1 MARPHPR
8 VWWDSGVGVVDGLD
22 RFQRK
27 HRVVGYPLAVLYKF
41 FDDQAGYLVGLI
53 AYYAFLSFFPLLLI
67 FTTALSVVLSNY
79 PDLQQRVID
88 SALSEIPVI
97 GEQLG
102 RPQTLRG
109 SGTGL
114 LVSGIVALYG
124 GLGVGQAFQYAMN
137 TVWGVPRNARPN
149 PFQARGRSFLLLL
162 TILAFVILTTAL
174 TIVSARAIS
183 TYPLTTRVAV
193 TVATFVGTALAFALG
208 MRRAVALD
216 LKLRHVAV
224 GALGAAV
231 TWQALQ
237 YYGVG
242 FVERA
247 VTSTSATNSVFGLVI
262 GLFAFFHIAA
272 FGAVFFAEA
281 DVVRAN
287 HLHPRALLTPFT
299 DNVDLTDGDR
309 RAYAQQARIGRFKQ
323 YQQIDVDFERP
334 VDPPPVDPPPSERP
348 PGDPPREAPTTRR

>member
-1 MARPHPR
+1 M
-8 VWWDSGVGVVDGLD
+8 GVVDSLD

-27 HRVVGYPLAVLYKF
+27 HRVVGYPLAVVYKF

-67 FTTALSVVLSNY
+67 FTTALSFVLSNY
-79 PDLQQRVID
+79 PDLQARLLD

-97 GEQLG
+97 GAQLG
-102 RPQTLRG
+102 EPQSLRG
-109 SGTGL
+109 SATGII
-114 LVSGIVALYG
+114 VSGIVALYG

-137 TVWGVPRNARPN
+137 SVWGVPRNARPN
-149 PFQARGRSFLLLL
+149 PFHARGRSFVLLL
-162 TILAFVILTTAL
+162 TILLFVVITTAITVL
-174 TIVSARAIS
+174 SARGIS
-183 TYPLTTRVAV
+183 SYPWLTRGAV
-193 TVATFVGTALAFALG
+193 TVTTFLGTAFVFALG

-216 LKLRHVAV
+216 LTLRQVAV
-224 GALGAAV
+224 GAIGAAL
-231 TWQALQ
+231 TWQGLQ
-237 YYGVG
+237 SYGVG

-247 VTSTSATNSVFGLVI
+247 MSSTSTTNGVFGLVI
-262 GLFAFFHIAA
+262 GLFAFFHLAA
-272 FGAVFFAEA
+272 FGTVLFAEA

-323 YQQIDVDFERP
+323 YQQIDVDFERV
-334 VDPPPVDPPPSERP
+334 VDPPADPS
-348 PGDPPREAPTTRR
+348 DSRR

>member
-1 MARPHPR
+1 MWSNAR
-8 VWWDSGVGVVDGLD
+8 VGVVDSLD

-27 HRVVGYPLAVLYKF
+27 HPVVGYPLAVVYKF

-67 FTTALSVVLSNY
+67 FTTVLSFVLSSY
-79 PDLQQRVID
+79 PDLQERLLD

-97 GEQLG
+97 GAQLG
-102 RPQTLRG
+102 EPQTLRG
-109 SGTGL
+109 SATGI
-114 LVSGIVALYG
+114 VISSVVALYG

-137 TVWGVPRNARPN
+137 TVWGVPRNSRPN
-149 PFQARGRSFLLLL
+149 PFHARGRSFLLLL
-162 TILAFVILTTAL
+162 TILLFVVLTTAVSV
-174 TIVSARAIS
+174 ISARAINE
-183 TYPLTTRVAV
+183 YPLTTRVAV
-193 TVATFVGTALAFALG
+193 TVATFLFTALAFGLG

-216 LKLRHVAV
+216 LGLKQVAV
-224 GALGAAV
+224 GAIGAAL
-231 TWQALQ
+231 TWQGLQ

-247 VTSTSATNSVFGLVI
+247 ISSTSATNGVFGLVI
-262 GLFAFFHIAA
+262 GLFAFLHLAA

-281 DVVRAN
+281 DVVRAH

-299 DNVDLTDGDR
+299 DDVDLTDGDR

-334 VDPPPVDPPPSERP
+334 LDPPVPDDG
-348 PGDPPREAPTTRR
+348 PGSVRR

>member
-1 MARPHPR
+1 M
-8 VWWDSGVGVVDGLD
+8 GVVDSLD

-27 HRVVGYPLAVLYKF
+27 HRAVGYPLAVVYKF

-67 FTTALSVVLSNY
+67 FTTALSFVLSNY
-79 PDLQQRVID
+79 PDLQARLLD

-97 GEQLG
+97 GAQLG
-102 RPQTLRG
+102 EPQSLRG
-109 SGTGL
+109 SATGII
-114 LVSGIVALYG
+114 VSGIVALYG

-137 TVWGVPRNARPN
+137 SVWGVPRNARPN
-149 PFQARGRSFLLLL
+149 PFHARGRSFVLLL
-162 TILAFVILTTAL
+162 TILLFVVITTAITVL
-174 TIVSARAIS
+174 SARGIS
-183 TYPLTTRVAV
+183 SYPWLTRGAV
-193 TVATFVGTALAFALG
+193 TVTTFLGTAFVFALG

-216 LKLRHVAV
+216 LTLRQVAV
-224 GALGAAV
+224 GAIGAAL
-231 TWQALQ
+231 TWQGLQ
-237 YYGVG
+237 SYGVG

-247 VTSTSATNSVFGLVI
+247 MSSTSTTNGVFGLVI
-262 GLFAFFHIAA
+262 GLFAFFHLAA
-272 FGAVFFAEA
+272 FGTVLFAEA

-323 YQQIDVDFERP
+323 YQQIDVDFERV
-334 VDPPPVDPPPSERP
+334 VDPPADPS
-348 PGDPPREAPTTRR
+348 DSRR

>member
-1 MARPHPR
+1 M
-8 VWWDSGVGVVDGLD
+8 GVVDSLD

-27 HRVVGYPLAVLYKF
+27 HRVVGYPLAVVYKF

-67 FTTALSVVLSNY
+67 FTTALSFVLSNY
-79 PDLQQRVID
+79 PDLQARLLD

-97 GEQLG
+97 GAQLG
-102 RPQTLRG
+102 EPQSLRG
-109 SGTGL
+109 SATGII
-114 LVSGIVALYG
+114 VSGIVALYG

-137 TVWGVPRNARPN
+137 SVWGVPRNARPN
-149 PFQARGRSFLLLL
+149 PLHARGRSFVLLL
-162 TILAFVILTTAL
+162 TILLFVVITTAITVL
-174 TIVSARAIS
+174 SARGIS
-183 TYPLTTRVAV
+183 GYPWLTRGAV
-193 TVATFVGTALAFALG
+193 TVATFLGTAFVFALG

-216 LKLRHVAV
+216 LSLRQVAV
-224 GALGAAV
+224 GAIGAAL
-231 TWQALQ
+231 TWQGLQ
-237 YYGVG
+237 SYGVG

-247 VTSTSATNSVFGLVI
+247 MSSTSTTNGVFGLVI
-262 GLFAFFHIAA
+262 GLFAFFHLAA
-272 FGAVFFAEA
+272 FGTILFAEA

-323 YQQIDVDFERP
+323 YQQIDVDFERV
-334 VDPPPVDPPPSERP
+334 VDPPPADPS
-348 PGDPPREAPTTRR
+348 DSRR

>member
-1 MARPHPR
+1 M
-8 VWWDSGVGVVDGLD
+8 GVVDSLD

-27 HRVVGYPLAVLYKF
+27 HPVVGYPLAVVYKF

-67 FTTALSVVLSNY
+67 FTTVLGFVLSSY
-79 PDLQQRVID
+79 PDLQQRVLD

-102 RPQTLRG
+102 QPRSLRG
-109 SGTGL
+109 SATGI
-114 LVSGIVALYG
+114 VISGVVALYG

-149 PFQARGRSFLLLL
+149 PFHARGRSFLLLL
-162 TILAFVILTTAL
+162 TILLFVVITTTI

-183 TYPLTTRVAV
+183 TYPLLTRAVV
-193 TVATFVGTALAFALG
+193 TVATFLGTALAFALG

-216 LKLRHVAV
+216 LSLRQVTV
-224 GALGAAV
+224 GALGAAL
-231 TWQALQ
+231 TWQGLQ
-237 YYGVG
+237 TYGVG

-247 VTSTSATNSVFGLVI
+247 MSSTSTTNGVFGLVI
-262 GLFAFFHIAA
+262 GLFAFFHLAA
-272 FGAVFFAEA
+272 LGTILFAEA
-281 DVVRAN
+281 DVVRART
-287 HLHPRALLTPFT
+287 LYPRALLTPFT

-334 VDPPPVDPPPSERP
+334 SEP
-348 PGDPPREAPTTRR
+348 PGVEDEAGPVRR

>member
-1 MARPHPR
+1 M
-8 VWWDSGVGVVDGLD
+8 GIVDWLD

-27 HRVVGYPLAVLYKF
+27 HRVVGYPLAVVYKF

-67 FTTALSVVLSNY
+67 FTTVLSFVLSSY
-79 PDLQQRVID
+79 PDLQERLID

-97 GEQLG
+97 GAQLG
-102 RPQTLRG
+102 EPQSLRG
-109 SGTGL
+109 SATGIIA
-114 LVSGIVALYG
+114 SGVVALYG

-137 TVWGVPRNARPN
+137 TVWGVPRNSRPN
-149 PFQARGRSFLLLL
+149 PFRARGRSLLLLL
-162 TILAFVILTTAL
+162 TILLFVILTTAIS
-174 TIVSARAIS
+174 IVSAKAIS
-183 TYPLTTRVAV
+183 SFPVTTRVAV
-193 TVATFVGTALAFALG
+193 AVATFLGTALVFALG

-216 LKLRHVAV
+216 LRLRSVVIGAV
-224 GALGAAV
+224 GAAV
-231 TWQALQ
+231 TWQGLQ

-247 VTSTSATNSVFGLVI
+247 VSSSSATNGVFGLVI
-262 GLFAFFHIAA
+262 GLFAFFHLAA

-281 DVVRAN
+281 DVVRAH

-334 VDPPPVDPPPSERP
+334 AGPPTQST
-348 PGDPPREAPTTRR
+348 GT